1 MAPLGV
7 SVAPRAAPVRFDPSR
22 SVQLG
27 PGPTAGRQQSP
38 RCPRSGAPSP
48 GAVPPPGRGPCASQ
62 TCTRPIRHPA
72 RQSAGRSA
80 VRTAAGW
87 RAGTAAG
94 RRGATRGLRLRS
106 PRCETTR
113 SATRSACLC
122 APVDDADRSGSR
134 GPQGVGR
141 EGPGRCGS
149 RSRRPLPGCVST
161 ELASETAVPALLAH
175 DAGSEM
181 LVLGSRGRGAVAGFL
196 LGSIGLQVLGRAT
209 CPVVLVR
216 HRGGEAPGAAGGDV
230 VVGIQ
235 DPPEPA
241 APIEFT
247 FATAAAAR
255 GGGVRAAPH
264 LRLAVGDPH
273 GRRVLCEVADPEHD
287 LPDGPTPVLL
297 RAADHG
303 SARPYRADWPCGC
316 WRRHRRTAER
326 PGRCSCGRAGPRR
339 VPHGAGRRRHDQA
352 HAAPQ
357 LSRILEPPRVGTR

>member
-1 MAPLGV
+1 MRLSTTRTAQAPEVRKEWAEKVLDD
-7 SVAPRAAPVRFDPSR
+7 AEADLAA
-22 SVQLG
+22 
-27 PGPTAGRQQSP
+27 
-38 RCPRSGAPSP
+38 RCPDVS
-48 GAVPPPGRGPCASQ
+48 
-62 TCTRPIRHPA
+62 
-72 RQSAGRSA
+72 
-80 VRTAAGW
+80 
-87 RAGTAAG
+87 
-94 RRGATRGLRLRS
+94 
-106 PRCETTR
+106 
-113 SATRSACLC
+113 
-122 APVDDADRSGSR
+122 
-134 GPQGVGR
+134 
-141 EGPGRCGS
+141 
-149 RSRRPLPGCVST
+149 VST
-161 ELASETAVPALLAH
+161 ELASETAVPAPVAH

-230 VVGIQ
+230 VGGIQ
-235 DPPEPA
+235 DPPESA

-264 LRLAVGDPH
+264 LRLAVGDPY

-297 RAADHG
+297 RPRNTEVLGPIALTGHVAAGAAIGGRLSVLADVPAG
-303 SARPYRADWPCGC
+303 ARVHVGC
-316 WRRHRRTAER
+316 R
-326 PGRCSCGRAGPRR
+326 
-339 VPHGAGRRRHDQA
+339 HGAGRRRHDQA